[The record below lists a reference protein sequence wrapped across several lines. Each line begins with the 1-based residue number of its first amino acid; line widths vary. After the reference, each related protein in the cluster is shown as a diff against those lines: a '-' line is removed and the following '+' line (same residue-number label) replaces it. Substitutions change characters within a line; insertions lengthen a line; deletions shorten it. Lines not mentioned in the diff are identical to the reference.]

1 MNDPAAILRTLQEI
15 EEDLANRQNDFSK
28 AAGDRARLEREVEY
42 AEAVAYQRAK
52 VTGGNTTDARAAA
65 KAAVGN
71 SQEWKD
77 LTAAESTYDACKAA
91 IGVMETRVS
100 IGQSLLKSMR
110 EAA

>member
-15 EEDLANRQNDFSK
+15 EQDLADRQNDFAK

-42 AEAVAYQRAK
+42 EQALAYQKAP
-52 VTGGNTTDARAAA
+52 GNTTDRREAA
-65 KAAVGN
+65 KVRVGE
-71 SQEWKD
+71 SQNYKD